1 MHSRTLALVMISSL
15 ATVGVS
21 PAIASQSQDD
31 ATAAVGY
38 VVNVDGDRLVLSNVP
53 TVAPGRVFKLGG
65 GSMFIAE
72 PEGAEGAAEPAEGEM
87 RMFVRRDGEA
97 APATPEEAAAAE
109 KAAQLAAE
117 DTEAGADGKK
127 EEPRRRMVMRSDD
140 PEGAADAAKE
150 KETEGEGHVMV
161 AGSGDS
167 AAGGM
172 WMTDDAGGEEL
183 AVTDTP
189 LELQELRLGADVP
202 GRDYLIP
209 GLQVRVHFEGEGDER
224 VVSRV
229 ELIAPEEPQQ

>member
-1 MHSRTLALVMISSL
+1 MDSRTLALVMISSL

-31 ATAAVGY
+31 ATVSVGY
-38 VVNVDGDRLVLSNVP
+38 VVSVDGDLLVLSNVP

-65 GSMFIAE
+65 GAMFIAD

-87 RMFVRRDGEA
+87 RMFVRRDGDA
-97 APATPEEAAAAE
+97 VPATPEEAAAAA
-109 KAAQLAAE
+109 KAAELAAE
-117 DTEAGADGKK
+117 GSEAGDDSKT
-127 EEPRRRMVMRSDD
+127 EEPRRMMVMPSDD
-140 PEGAADAAKE
+140 PEGAADAVE
-150 KETEGEGHVMV
+150 DKETEGEGHVMV

-167 AAGGM
+167 AAGGL
-172 WMTDDAGGEEL
+172 WMTDSPEGEEL

-209 GLQVRVHFEGEGDER
+209 GLQVRVHFDGEGDNR
-224 VVSRV
+224 VVTRI